1 MAARV
6 IAPKGH
12 SRRSVSVAAASWAAA
27 VDAPLC
33 SNPVPTP
40 TSLINKEYCF
50 KEVCQTDCMSEI
62 GQSRSRSNVRS
73 QIGLSLVMEALGSF
87 GAEQCGLGGLADHKR
102 PDQEGSHLKGT
113 SGCLSWIVCVRRS
126 PEQSGAARLGD
137 QNGQLRRFSRRGI
150 RGFKWRIFETISRVR
165 MSDRR

>member
-1 MAARV
+1 MTARV

-33 SNPVPTP
+33 SNPVPTA

-50 KEVCQTDCMSEI
+50 KEVYQTDCMSEI
-62 GQSRSRSNVRS
+62 GQSSSCSNVRS
-73 QIGLSLVMEALGSF
+73 QIGSF
-87 GAEQCGLGGLADHKR
+87 GAEQCLGGLADHKR
-102 PDQEGSHLKGT
+102 PDQDGSHLKGT

-137 QNGQLRRFSRRGI
+137 QNGELRRFSRRGI